1 MHKNFVK
8 RKCLIKKFMNRKNQE
23 VFAGLDQQEINNITI
38 SNNNN
43 NDDFNDMKER
53 QTNSPSKTKRN
64 VSFADQISVI
74 IDNKEIDEQESIY
87 EKPSPPP
94 PPSLLPKEKPLPI
107 KPRLPLAS
115 DTLVDKMDPNLRM
128 LIVKELSK
136 DSQIPRPPSRK
147 GIDSYL

>member
-1 MHKNFVK
+1 MFDKEINETKNH
-8 RKCLIKKFMNRKNQE
+8 E
-23 VFAGLDQQEINNITI
+23 VFDGLDQQEINNITN
-38 SNNNN
+38 SNNN
-43 NDDFNDMKER
+43 DHFNEMRER
-53 QTNSPSKTKRN
+53 QINSPSKTKRN

-74 IDNKEIDEQESIY
+74 IDEQESIN

-94 PPSLLPKEKPLPI
+94 QPPPPSLPKEKSLPI

-115 DTLVDKMDPNLRM
+115 DTLVDRMDPNLRM

-147 GIDSYL
+147 GIDSLCFNLSFTF